1 MTTPGITLV
10 VYETMY
16 GCTRDVARA
25 VADGCAAGG
34 EARLVEV
41 SELVTGDAA
50 GLFDGVTL
58 LVVGGPTHAFS
69 MSRPGT
75 RHDATKYG
83 RTISRTGVREWLA
96 TLTVPTGLPVAA
108 FCTKLDSPLSGSAA
122 RAIAQRLRRLGGR
135 LVVPAQ
141 DFYVKGSAPVLVGS
155 ELERARAWGAAL
167 VAAVPSAR

>member
-1 MTTPGITLV
+1 MTTVV

-16 GCTRDVARA
+16 GTTRDVARA
-25 VADGCAAGG
+25 VAEGCGGAGEVTLAEVG
-34 EARLVEV
+34 ELTALPE
-41 SELVTGDAA
+41 
-50 GLFDGVTL
+50 GVTL

-75 RHDATKYG
+75 RRDARKYG
-83 RTISRTGVREWLA
+83 RTLSQTGVREWLA
-96 TLTVPTGLPVAA
+96 TLTLPAGLPVAA

-135 LVVPAQ
+135 LVVPAA
-141 DFYVKGSAPVLVGS
+141 DFHVRGTQPVLVDG

-167 VAAVPSAR
+167 VAAPPSAR